1 MATDF
6 CFLNRR
12 EDNMSE
18 SKRVVL
24 RVVAFAFFV
33 LGLMLFLF
41 ETRSTGEAPQT
52 FKVMVSANALSII
65 GATIAALAVAVLI
78 GLYLWE
84 RKRHLEHM

>member
-1 MATDF
+1 
-6 CFLNRR
+6 
-12 EDNMSE
+12 MSE

-24 RVVAFAFFV
+24 RITAFVCFV

-52 FKVMVSANALSII
+52 FKLIVSSNPLAFV
-65 GATIAALAVAVLI
+65 GAAIAALAAAALVA
-78 GLYLWE
+78 LYLWE